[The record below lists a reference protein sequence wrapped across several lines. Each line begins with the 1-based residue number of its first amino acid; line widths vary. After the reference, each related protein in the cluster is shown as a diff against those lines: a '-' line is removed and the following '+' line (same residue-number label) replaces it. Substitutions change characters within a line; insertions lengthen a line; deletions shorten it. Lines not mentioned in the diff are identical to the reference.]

1 MISSWCQCREEWI
14 RAIQAVANGL
24 KSREEEEPMD
34 INFGSPGDNSL
45 EGMEAAIA
53 KSRTKVVSTLT
64 PSVATFW
71 MFG

>member
-53 KSRTKVVSTLT
+53 KSCTKVVSTLT
-64 PSVATFW
+64 PSVATYW